1 MKFFKDGICIYW
13 GWLIKEIV
21 EGLYFFIIVFLLVE
35 YWLNIIFMF
44 VLGKVIYVIIMNG
57 CMKVYVYCIIK
68 LFLCDNF

>member
-1 MKFFKDGICIYW
+1 M
-13 GWLIKEIV
+13 KEIV

-44 VLGKVIYVIIMNG
+44 VLGKVIYVINMKD

-68 LFLCDNF
+68 LFL